1 MNLFDIPEQLPEQ
14 ELTEILLTG
23 KTRIERI
30 VSNGQTSGWYDQ
42 SEDEW
47 VCVLQGVGELTYA
60 DGNKQRLHEGDSVYL
75 PAHCRHRVSLRASRV
90 FGCACSVRRNSA
102 CAAALC
108 RSLSRRQSH
117 KNAGFAALCTVL
129 QTR

>member
-42 SEDEW
+42 NEDEW
-47 VCVLQGVGELTYA
+47 VCVLRGVGELTFA
-60 DGNKQRLHEGDSVYL
+60 DGSKRRLLEGDTVYL
-75 PAHCRHRVSLRASRV
+75 PAHCRHRVSYTSKPCIWLCV
-90 FGCACSVRRNSA
+90 F
-102 CAAALC
+102 
-108 RSLSRRQSH
+108 RQEE
-117 KNAGFAALCTVL
+117 
-129 QTR
+129 

>member
-42 SEDEW
+42 TEDEW
-47 VCVLQGVGELTYA
+47 VCVLQGSKA
-60 DGNKQRLHEGDSVYL
+60 
-75 PAHCRHRVSLRASRV
+75 
-90 FGCACSVRRNSA
+90 
-102 CAAALC
+102 
-108 RSLSRRQSH
+108 
-117 KNAGFAALCTVL
+117 
-129 QTR
+129 

>member
-60 DGNKQRLHEGDSVYL
+60 DGSKQRLHEGDSVYL
-75 PAHCRHRVSLRASRV
+75 PAHCRHRVSYTSKPCVWLCV
-90 FGCACSVRRNSA
+90 F
-102 CAAALC
+102 
-108 RSLSRRQSH
+108 RQEE
-117 KNAGFAALCTVL
+117 
-129 QTR
+129 